1 MRPQPGRVDGDPDL
15 AFLSAAVETIDKGEA
30 RFKPLYPDELS
41 LTAKIET
48 IAKEIYRAS
57 GVSIA
62 GPAAKRLKALE
73 DAGYGRLPV
82 CIAKTQYSFAA
93 DPSLR
98 GAPTGH
104 VLPIR
109 EVRLSAGAGFVV
121 AMAAGMLIYRAVA
134 GRRLPKLRLLTQDA

>member
-1 MRPQPGRVDGDPDL
+1 M
-15 AFLSAAVETIDKGEA
+15 
-30 RFKPLYPDELS
+30 
-41 LTAKIET
+41 
-48 IAKEIYRAS
+48 
-57 GVSIA
+57 SIA

-121 AMAAGMLIYRAVA
+121 AMAGEIMSMP
-134 GRRLPKLRLLTQDA
+134 GLPRVPAAEKIGLTADGEVDGIF